1 MNSEPKAVTLAIA
14 SGAAVS
20 EPVRLMDFV
29 KTAQTLENRH
39 FTPKGIILPVTTGT
53 VFGFEVSEDGSTW
66 FTLKDTAGTAITVTK
81 AAASASAHPLS
92 AQSFAGWGWLRVTA
106 NSGNEGSARSVI
118 LKGYEV

>member
-1 MNSEPKAVTLAIA
+1 MNSEPKSVSLAIA

-20 EPVRLMDFV
+20 EAVRLMDFV
-29 KTAQTLENRH
+29 KSGSPLENRN

-66 FTLKDTAGTAITVTK
+66 YTLKDATNTAITVTK
-81 AAASASAHPLS
+81 TAASASAHPLS

-106 NSGNEGSARSVI
+106 NSGNEGSARTVI